1 MSKAK
6 EKSADTA
13 AVDEG
18 VKAVEYSAAEENGAA
33 VVPAVKSAE
42 NAAVESAGFSC
53 YIGPN
58 LPGIIQTGTIYP
70 KGKEEALEL
79 DELKLALSRKPGIAE
94 LVVDGST
101 LAEDRIKVKKPG
113 EPLYKA
119 FRTLKKQ

>member
-1 MSKAK
+1 MSRAK
-6 EKSADTA
+6 EKNTETA
-13 AVDEG
+13 AEG
-18 VKAVEYSAAEENGAA
+18 SANTAEVSATEESGNTAVPAAKSEENT
-33 VVPAVKSAE
+33 PA
-42 NAAVESAGFSC
+42 ESAGFSC

-70 KGKEEALEL
+70 VGREKALEL
-79 DELKLALSRKPGIAE
+79 EELKLALSRKPGIAE